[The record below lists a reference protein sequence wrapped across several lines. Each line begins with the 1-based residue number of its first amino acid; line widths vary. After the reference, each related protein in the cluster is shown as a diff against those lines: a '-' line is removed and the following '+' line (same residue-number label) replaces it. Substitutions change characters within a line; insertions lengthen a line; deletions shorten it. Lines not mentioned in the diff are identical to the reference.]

1 MYYLIIDGKKWG
13 PYSID
18 NLLQYAKE
26 ERVVPD
32 SVIDLGNGKTC
43 PAKEIINFTDF
54 TAVNKNVNNN
64 AENVS
69 QMQRNQINSDRDIIS
84 QNYDVHNPPQEL
96 KGFNWGAFALP
107 LFWGISNKVYLALIC
122 LIPYIGIIVN
132 IYFGIFGNSYAWKG
146 GRFKTAKECMECQKV
161 WNKWGLTI
169 FIVYMIIIILAVL
182 LPGLNQQRH
191 SAMGY

>member
-13 PYSID
+13 PYSLD
-18 NLLQYAKE
+18 NLLEYAKE
-26 ERVVPD
+26 GRVVPD

-43 PAKEIINFTDF
+43 FVKEIINFSNF
-54 TAVNKNVNNN
+54 TSINNN
-64 AENVS
+64 AKYNT
-69 QMQRNQINSDRDIIS
+69 NQTIHTEKVNTN

-107 LFWGISNKVYLALIC
+107 LFWGLSNKVYLALIC

-146 GRFKTAKECMECQKV
+146 GRFKTPKECMECQKV

-169 FIVYMIIIILAVL
+169 FIVYMIIIVLAVL
-182 LPGLNQQRH
+182 LPGLNQARH
-191 SAMGY
+191 SSMSIK